1 MTVMKSE
8 RRHFAVTAV
17 CVVLLCGCG
26 GGGGNGSPVAPKS
39 DQLTVVSISPA
50 TSTILHPDS
59 QVDLVVRARHH
70 FATASSGKLSLLAL
84 TFAQGP
90 LISFPLET
98 ALSDAEGETTSV
110 FHLDIPPTPG
120 SPIHVLLTLFPAGAT
135 KSDTTVEL
143 QYIVR

>member
-1 MTVMKSE
+1 MISRCLAD
-8 RRHFAVTAV
+8 RRYLAVTAL
-17 CVVLLCGCG
+17 CVLLLCGCG
-26 GGGGNGSPVAPKS
+26 GGGGNSSPVAPKS

-59 QVDLVVRARHH
+59 QVDLIVRARYH

-98 ALSDAEGETTSV
+98 ALSDNEGETTSV
-110 FHLDIPPTPG
+110 FH
-120 SPIHVLLTLFPAGAT
+120 
-135 KSDTTVEL
+135 
-143 QYIVR
+143 